1 MSQWLDKVAAFHEDQ
16 LSPEE
21 KVAYEHELLDNPALQ
36 KAHESWVLTNDFLK
50 YVAEENTSSVH
61 SPSQFTRYW
70 LAALLFASFIAAGA
84 FYFTFLRSY
93 PTPKLELYKYE
104 GIEVIDLQSI
114 PQAMV
119 TPNSDD
125 IILGKVS
132 VREIQSNNDNTPSNH
147 PITKETLIA
156 EKDVAI
162 SGIVHEGE
170 RLIVMATKSISFKPG
185 FSAGPGSQLS
195 ASIQTEL
202 MN

>member
-36 KAHESWVLTNDFLK
+36 KAHESWVLTNDLLHYAAQQNAPNF
-50 YVAEENTSSVH
+50 Y
-61 SPSQFTRYW
+61 SPPKVTKFWFAS
-70 LAALLFASFIAAGA
+70 LLFASFIAAGA

-114 PQAMV
+114 PQAMIA
-119 TPNSDD
+119 TDDDD